1 MSVPTTRNR
10 TMRRY
15 VPEFS
20 GEMNRLFG
28 DFFAVPVTRLEGIM
42 PPANFVETEEAYG
55 VEVEVPGFGRDE
67 IEVTMEQGVL
77 SIHGS
82 RSEETE
88 ETEGTFHLR
97 ERSTG
102 SFARRFKMP
111 RAVDAE
117 KLTATL
123 ENGVLRVDLPKAA
136 EAKAR
141 TIDVTVR

>member
-1 MSVPTTRNR
+1 MSVPATGNR
-10 TMRRY
+10 MARRY
-15 VPEFS
+15 LPGFS

-28 DFFAVPVTRLEGIM
+28 DLLTFPVEWEAIA

-55 VEVEVPGFGRDE
+55 VEVEVPGYGRDE
-67 IEVTMEQGVL
+67 IEVTMEQGIL
-77 SIHGS
+77 SIRGEH
-82 RSEETE
+82 SEEKE
-88 ETEGTFHLR
+88 EAEGTYHLR
-97 ERSTG
+97 ERSMG